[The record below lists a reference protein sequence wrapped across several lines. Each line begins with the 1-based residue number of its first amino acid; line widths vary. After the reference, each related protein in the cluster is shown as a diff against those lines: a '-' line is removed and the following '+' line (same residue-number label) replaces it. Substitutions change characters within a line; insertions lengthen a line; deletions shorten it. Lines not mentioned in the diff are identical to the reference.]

1 MFIYSLLCLKKKKK
15 NEGGIGIYCKQKQ
28 PSWSGFKFSPKIAA
42 MIGFCVCVLK
52 AGQMVVGT
60 SAVETKLHGVPSQET
75 VRSDCQRI

>member
-1 MFIYSLLCLKKKKK
+1 MFIYSLLCLKKKK

-52 AGQMVVGT
+52 ASQMVVGT